1 MFKNTTIRAR
11 LILMAGI
18 PLVLILL
25 ISGLGLSVLQSSKIN
40 SSEYDRIVL
49 SKDLVAD
56 VLPPP
61 ENLEGSLL
69 AAYQIAD
76 GLAVGDEDQISKAS
90 VAIKR
95 LQRSFN
101 ERHTF
106 WEKNLEDPEIRKYL
120 LVRAYEPAKRF
131 YSAVENILLPAVAR
145 GDVRAT
151 QTAVRSLI
159 ADYNEHFKAVLVTIN
174 LATAEQQQR
183 EADVDR
189 SINLRLALLAVAV
202 ALLVAATVALGALT
216 VRSIVQRIRRLR
228 AVATEDLPR
237 AIAQVK
243 AATLAGETVPAMAPI
258 AFDTR
263 DELTEAAD
271 AFNGVLGSAVSMAS
285 EQAALRRTT
294 SAMFVNLGRRNHKLL
309 SRTLSYITEL
319 ERTERDPETLQNLF
333 RLDHLTTRQR
343 RNAESLLVLAGS
355 APLRTWSKPVA
366 VADVL
371 RAALSE
377 IESYDRV
384 DIGQMED
391 IAIKGGAVSDVAHL
405 MAELL
410 ENSTNFS
417 PPQTRVRVLGRRE
430 GTNYAMVIIDEGIGM
445 GPLEVAAANQRIV
458 TAANTDLDTSKMLG
472 LGVVGRLAARH
483 EILVRLAESPTGGLA
498 VKITLPPATISEQE
512 LDRGPEPKAEDN
524 PVLDVRS
531 AQPEENF
538 RQAQPRPAAEPPP
551 TQRAMPS
558 TPLPLP
564 PLPVPATRPH
574 EVPGTAA
581 DNSVLPPDPYL
592 AQTPAPEPAATET
605 LGAGRLTRRVRGAQL
620 PDTGPENQV
629 AAPVPTRTAES
640 VRSALSQFSSGQRS
654 AQRTEATEDVLP
666 PAPRTIEPP
675 QERS

>member
-11 LILMAGI
+11 LLLMAGI

-25 ISGLGLSVLQSSKIN
+25 VAGLGLSVLQSTKIN
-40 SSEYDRIVL
+40 SAEYDRIVL

-76 GLAVGDEDQISKAS
+76 GLAVGDEDQISKSS

-95 LQRSFN
+95 LQRNFN
-101 ERHTF
+101 ERHLF
-106 WEKNLEDPEIRKYL
+106 WERNLEDPQIRKYL

-131 YSAVENILLPAVAR
+131 FAVVENILLPAVAR

-151 QTAVRSLI
+151 QTAVRSLV
-159 ADYNEHFKAVLVTIN
+159 ADYDEHFKAVLVTIN
-174 LATAEQQQR
+174 LATAEQVQR
-183 EADVDR
+183 EADVNR
-189 SINLRLALLAVAV
+189 AINLRLALLAVAI
-202 ALLVAATVALGALT
+202 ALLIAGTVALGAFT

-228 AVATEDLPR
+228 EVATDDLPR
-237 AIAQVK
+237 AIARVK
-243 AATLAGETVPAMAPI
+243 AATLAGETTPTMAPI

-384 DIGQMED
+384 DIGQMEE

-430 GTNYAMVIIDEGIGM
+430 GANYAMVIIDEGIGM
-445 GPLEVAAANQRIV
+445 GPLEISAANQRIA
-458 TAANTDLDTSKMLG
+458 TSANTDLDTSKMLG

-483 EILVRLAESPTGGLA
+483 DISVRLAESPSGGLA
-498 VKITLPPATISEQE
+498 VKITLPPATIGDEE
-512 LDRGPEPKAEDN
+512 VATGVDLTAEESQ
-524 PVLDVRS
+524 VLDVRPERP
-531 AQPEENF
+531 ALAPPPDNPEPVVPQPEPISE
-538 RQAQPRPAAEPPP
+538 RPGRSAPSYAAPDTFAPD
-551 TQRAMPS
+551 TF
-558 TPLPLP
+558 T
-564 PLPVPATRPH
+564 
-574 EVPGTAA
+574 PGTA
-581 DNSVLPPDPYL
+581 
-592 AQTPAPEPAATET
+592 
-605 LGAGRLTRRVRGAQL
+605 
-620 PDTGPENQV
+620 
-629 AAPVPTRTAES
+629 
-640 VRSALSQFSSGQRS
+640 
-654 AQRTEATEDVLP
+654 
-666 PAPRTIEPP
+666 
-675 QERS
+675 